1 MQKKIWLMLS
11 LVGCLTLL
19 VGSAFWLCRKPENA
33 VKKTTQNKR
42 TEELATW
49 QETKQALSI
58 KVEEGLPAME
68 EKKVGGYG
76 VIGTLTI
83 PKLDLYKKILEKAD
97 EKSLKLGI
105 AKICGPKINYEGNF
119 CIVGHN
125 YQNSFGKLK
134 KLEIGDTFILTD
146 PAERSVTYVIDKIQ
160 KVSPQNTECL
170 AQDTKAER
178 EVTLITCTLRCLAK
192 ASNPRD

>member
-83 PKLDLYKKILEKAD
+83 PKLDLCKKILEKI
-97 EKSLKLGI
+97 KIYCSL
-105 AKICGPKINYEGNF
+105 
-119 CIVGHN
+119 H
-125 YQNSFGKLK
+125 K
-134 KLEIGDTFILTD
+134 KTM
-146 PAERSVTYVIDKIQ
+146 
-160 KVSPQNTECL
+160 
-170 AQDTKAER
+170 
-178 EVTLITCTLRCLAK
+178 
-192 ASNPRD
+192 